1 MSSQEESKKRDRAT
15 NPSPFHDKSSFSHL
29 VVVAAAAA
37 VERLH
42 VVVIGRGA
50 HGLLGGRETDGGVV
64 FNLKKVRK

>member
-29 VVVAAAAA
+29 VVVAAAA